1 MFQTTMARIER
12 LSTVEAAKLKGCT
25 RQGIFQAIQR
35 GKLDAEKVGRT
46 NLVIANKKF
55 EEWTPNPKIQAA
67 RRKKPAKRAKRANR
81 K

>member
-1 MFQTTMARIER
+1 MARIER

-46 NLVIANKKF
+46 NIVVANQKF
-55 EEWTPNPKIQAA
+55 QEWTPNPKIQAA
-67 RRKKPAKRAKRANR
+67 RRKKPAKRRAKKGTKR
-81 K
+81 